1 MITAA
6 QVATTK
12 VPHWQSF
19 LRQVKPHDTEYKI
32 VIPSFD
38 RPAELCG
45 NTLTLLKREGIDMDR
60 VNIFVS
66 PVAAKNKKQPEWY
79 RYAEACL
86 ASGFREVHI
95 RPGGRNLE
103 EQMAKAMEWAGS
115 GYIIVMSDTVRRILS
130 AEIRDNKVVP
140 LEAVKGSLPC
150 IFEHGYQLMQATG
163 CVAWSVN
170 PSHNPKHLELWSIS
184 RKLGL
189 LDGNLTGMM
198 LPKDWK
204 HMKVTK
210 GHGLIYDVEWSA
222 ALWSKGYRFFR
233 YRGLCCEHRYRQEGG
248 QATLMTNAEYRRKVE
263 NEAIRKVS
271 EKYPECLAPMHKPK
285 ASLRTME
292 YTFFAKGPS
301 NLFMTIPQP
310 GRKRKYHLATGST
323 STERM
328 RRLRQRR
335 KMEKRQ
341 TNALKAS

>member
-6 QVATTK
+6 QVATGK
-12 VPHWQSF
+12 VPHWDRF
-19 LRQVKPHDTEYKI
+19 LPLDALDTDYKI

-66 PVAAKNKKQPEWY
+66 PVTAKNKKQPEWY
-79 RYAEACL
+79 RYADACI
-86 ASGFREVHI
+86 ANGFSEVHI

-130 AEIRDNKVVP
+130 AEKKDDKVAP
-140 LEAVKGSLPC
+140 LETAKGSLPC

-170 PSHNPKHLELWSIS
+170 PSHNPKHLEHFAIS

-198 LPKDWK
+198 LPNDWK
-204 HMKVTK
+204 RMKVTK

-222 ALWSKGYRFFR
+222 ALWNNGYRFFR

-248 QATLMTNAEYRRKVE
+248 QATLMKDALYRRKVE

-271 EKYPECLAPMHKPK
+271 EKYPECLAPMHKPR

-292 YTFFAKGPS
+292 YKFFAKGPS

-310 GRKRKYHLATGST
+310 GRKRKYHMTTGST

-328 RRLRQRR
+328 RRMRQRR
-335 KMEKRQ
+335 KVEKQ
-341 TNALKAS
+341 GTNTLKAS